1 MKRTAKIIRFLV
13 MASGVLAIALVL
25 GWLSILAFVRHVCMS
40 TVLQSTT
47 TEDQSVK
54 ASIYETD
61 CGAMTSRRVNI
72 ALSASYLDGRKYG
85 DIVVTFLRIT
95 PGDVHIVWRTK
106 RDLIVTY
113 PASGDVEYA
122 VSKVRGVKIYLQPQ
136 SN

>member
-1 MKRTAKIIRFLV
+1 MKCTAKIIRFLV
-13 MASGVLAIALVL
+13 MAIGVLTIALVL
-25 GWLSILAFVRHVCMS
+25 GFFGLSAFFRSVCTGPVR
-40 TVLQSTT
+40 QSTT
-47 TEDQSVK
+47 AEDQSVK

-61 CGAMTSRRVNI
+61 CGAMTSRRVNV
-72 ALSASYLDGRKYG
+72 ALSAYYVDGRKYG

-95 PGDVHIVWRTK
+95 AGDVHLIWRTK